1 MTPDTLFAADPIT
14 TGWLI
19 IITLLLTV
27 TVAVP
32 ILRAL
37 AAGVLLLIAALTGRA
52 QLRGT
57 AARVM
62 PRIGHLIGSL
72 VIGTAAI
79 ASPALA
85 AGQTGPGTL
94 DAIDLDRDAGAS
106 RAPSSTQPETAP
118 SSTPAQ
124 TSWPAPVTPDMRDTE
139 ATPRHDDATPS
150 AHNTTAVPAPAA
162 EAMYTVRSGDTLW
175 DIAADALGEATDRE
189 ITETWKAI
197 WRANRDVI
205 GADPG
210 LILPGQQLDLSG
222 AGA

>member
-14 TGWLI
+14 AGWLTI
-19 IITLLLTV
+19 IALLLAI
-27 TVAVP
+27 TVAIP
-32 ILRAL
+32 IVRAL
-37 AAGVLLLIAALTGRA
+37 AAGVLLLIAAFTGRT

-62 PRIGHLIGSL
+62 PRMGHLIGSL

-106 RAPSSTQPETAP
+106 RAPAPTQPEASP
-118 SSTPAQ
+118 KSTPAH
-124 TSWPAPVTPDMRDTE
+124 TS
-139 ATPRHDDATPS
+139 TPS
-150 AHNTTAVPAPAA
+150 PATTDARDSGTAPRTSTAPAA
-162 EAMYTVRSGDTLW
+162 ASTGENPTAITEGMYTVCSGDTLW
-175 DIAADALGEATDRE
+175 DIAADALGEATDHE

-210 LILPGQQLDLSG
+210 LLLPGQQLDIS
-222 AGA
+222 AVSA